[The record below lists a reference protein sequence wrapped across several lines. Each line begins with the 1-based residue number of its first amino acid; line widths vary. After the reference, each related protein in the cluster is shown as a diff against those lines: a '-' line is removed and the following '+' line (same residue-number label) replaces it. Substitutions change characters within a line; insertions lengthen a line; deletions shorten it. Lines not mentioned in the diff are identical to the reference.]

1 MNNKI
6 YVALQFTY
14 SQNKNGYGSVKTT
27 IIVSAKKK
35 GTDKIVEVKLKPYK
49 SIDFEKFQFL
59 GLKYGNIK
67 EKDGILTLSFSKV
80 QARLYKAIN
89 NYGQFKLLKVF
100 LDEFV
105 VISCFLEPTEMTLLD
120 NFMELDAEYSEET
133 KEKVEF
139 EDPKL

>member
-6 YVALQFTY
+6 YVSLQFTY
-14 SQNKNGYGSVKTT
+14 SENKNGYGSVKST

-49 SIDFEKFQFL
+49 SIDFEKFQYL

-67 EKDGILTLSFSKV
+67 EKDGILTLSFSHV
-80 QARLYKAIN
+80 QARLYKGNN
-89 NYGQFKLLKVF
+89 NYGHFKLLKVF

-105 VISCFLEPTEMTLLD
+105 VISCFLEPTEITMLD
-120 NFMELDAEYSEET
+120 NFMELDAKYSEET

>member
-6 YVALQFTY
+6 YVSLQFTY
-14 SQNKNGYGSVKTT
+14 SENKNGYGSVKST

-49 SIDFEKFQFL
+49 SIDFEKFQYL

-67 EKDGILTLSFSKV
+67 EKDGILTLSFSQV
-80 QARLYKAIN
+80 QARLYKGIN

-105 VISCFLEPTEMTLLD
+105 VISCFLEPTEITMLD

>member
-6 YVALQFTY
+6 YVSLQFTY
-14 SQNKNGYGSVKTT
+14 SENKNGYGSVKTT

-49 SIDFEKFQFL
+49 SIDFEKFQYL
-59 GLKYGNIK
+59 ELKYGNIK
-67 EKDGILTLSFSKV
+67 EKDGILTLSFRQV
-80 QARLYKAIN
+80 QARLYKGIN

-105 VISCFLEPTEMTLLD
+105 LISCFLEPTEITMLD

>member
-6 YVALQFTY
+6 YVSLQFTY
-14 SQNKNGYGSVKTT
+14 SENKNGYGSVKST

-49 SIDFEKFQFL
+49 SIDFEKFQYL
-59 GLKYGNIK
+59 ELKYGNIK
-67 EKDGILTLSFSKV
+67 EKDGILTLLFSNV
-80 QARLYKAIN
+80 QARLYKGIN

-105 VISCFLEPTEMTLLD
+105 VISCFLEPTEITMLD